1 MRSRAEKTRR
11 ETCRI
16 SFKMN
21 IPKKY
26 LIVDDRKVFCV
37 KSTLDRDDFPWI
49 SPSFPSF
56 LPTMLIEVE
65 VEGRRS
71 KLFRIFIEKARERV
85 ITTSMRFPHV
95 RLWKRNHSSFTNIRR
110 KIRNNWN
117 TILMRKKS
125 SVKITFIAS
134 NQELLKSRGWKL
146 YVI

>member
-49 SPSFPSF
+49 FPSFPSF

-65 VEGRRS
+65 GRRS
-71 KLFRIFIEKARERV
+71 KLFRFSLRKLERESLPPVCVSRTFVYEKG
-85 ITTSMRFPHV
+85 
-95 RLWKRNHSSFTNIRR
+95 
-110 KIRNNWN
+110 
-117 TILMRKKS
+117 
-125 SVKITFIAS
+125 TF
-134 NQELLKSRGWKL
+134 LLHKH
-146 YVI
+146 